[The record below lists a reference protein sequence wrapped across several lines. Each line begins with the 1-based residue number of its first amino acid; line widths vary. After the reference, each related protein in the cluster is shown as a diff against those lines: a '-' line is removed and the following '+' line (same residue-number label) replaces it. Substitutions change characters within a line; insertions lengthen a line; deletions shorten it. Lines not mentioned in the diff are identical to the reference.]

1 MMITNKPHIMKKLVM
16 IPLIALMVACSA
28 TTEDARKQKEEELK
42 QYKTELSDLKKK
54 ITKLEDELQTGS
66 TEGIIPVVVTPIE
79 KQLFEHFVDVSGQV
93 EADKNIVVSPETS
106 GKIVSIIAKEGDRV
120 QKGQVLARLNTEA
133 IERSIAEVK
142 INLELATTTF
152 KRQTNLWEQNI
163 GSEMEFLKAKSDKE
177 SMQQKLEGLQAQ
189 LDMAVVKAPI
199 NGVVD
204 EIIQKQGEM
213 ANPAAPFAR
222 LVNIDQV
229 YITADVSET
238 YLQKVHAGE
247 AVSIEFPVISKTI
260 KGSIFRV
267 SSVID
272 PGTRTFRIR
281 VNLDNGNNE
290 IKPNMLAVLKINT
303 FSAPD
308 AIVVPS
314 ILVKKD
320 FTGEF
325 IFTAVKEDNKWV
337 AKKQYIKSGIKDNN
351 QTQVLEGLAAGDQL
365 ITKGYAQVVDGSVI
379 NL

>member
-1 MMITNKPHIMKKLVM
+1 MKKLLM
-16 IPLIALMVACSA
+16 IPLITLMVACSA
-28 TTEDARKQKEEELK
+28 KTEDARKEKEEELK
-42 QYKTELSDLKKK
+42 QYKKELSELKKK
-54 ITKLEDELQTGS
+54 VAKLEDELQVGA
-66 TEGIIPVVVTPIE
+66 TEEIIPVVVTPIE
-79 KQLFEHFVDVSGQV
+79 KQLFEHFVDVSGKV
-93 EADKNIVVSPETS
+93 EADKNIIVSPEAA
-106 GKIVSIIAKEGDRV
+106 GKIVTIIAKEGDRV
-120 QKGQVLARLNTEA
+120 KKGQVLARLNTEA
-133 IERSIAEVK
+133 IDRSIAELK

-152 KRQTNLWEQNI
+152 KRQSNLWEQNI
-163 GSEMEFLKAKSDKE
+163 GSEMEYLKAKSDKE

-189 LDMAVVKAPI
+189 LEMAVVKAPI

-213 ANPAAPFAR
+213 ASPSAPFAR
-222 LVNIDQV
+222 LVNIDKV
-229 YITADVSET
+229 YITADVSES

-247 AVSIEFPVISKTI
+247 AVAIDFPVISKSVN
-260 KGSIFRV
+260 GRIFRT

-303 FSAPD
+303 FSAAD

-325 IFTAVKEDNKWV
+325 IFKAVQKDNKWV
-337 AKKQYIKSGIKDNN
+337 AQKQYITSGIKDNN
-351 QTQVLEGLAAGDQL
+351 QTLVVEGLAAGDKL